1 MVNIQ
6 HVIFLTLL
14 GCLLIPSPS
23 AEAQRL
29 KLPNFLPFK
38 KKTQEIKPIRLSDKA
53 APRIQNKPHL
63 KRGVFDFL
71 KPDARLQPKSPE
83 AFSQKSKSFLSKTG
97 DGIGK
102 FASGTKTLLSEAWHP
117 PKAKKAWW
125 NQGSDSAGDLK
136 QSLLAWPGQQ
146 HKTIAP
152 PPVPR
157 TAQHYK
163 DGEPRYRFE

>member
-1 MVNIQ
+1 MLNIQ
-6 HVIFLTLL
+6 RVIFVALL
-14 GCLLIPSPS
+14 GCLVLPSLS
-23 AEAQRL
+23 LEAQRL

-63 KRGVFDFL
+63 EKGVFDFL
-71 KPDARLQPKSPE
+71 KPDTRPRAKTPE
-83 AFSQKSKSFLSKTG
+83 SYNQKTKSFFTKTG

-102 FASGTKTLLSEAWHP
+102 FASGTKSLLSDAWHP
-117 PKAKKAWW
+117 PKTKKAWW
-125 NQGSDSAGDLK
+125 NQGPPVDGDLK
-136 QSLLAWPGQQ
+136 QSLLAWPGRQK
-146 HKTIAP
+146 KTTAP

-163 DGEPRYRFE
+163 EGEPRYRFE